1 MAKSTTYLYDIDPTV
16 LADMQYK
23 QALEYKISSAN
34 VLLATLLVP
43 HYSVRDYVRIA
54 DINRAI
60 KFNQSL
66 ILELKELS

>member
-16 LADMQYK
+16 LADMPYK
-23 QALEYKISSAN
+23 QALEYKVSSAN
-34 VLLATLLVP
+34 VLLAKLLAP
-43 HYSVRDYVRIA
+43 HYSIRNYVRIA

-66 ILELKELS
+66 LSELKEL

>member
-1 MAKSTTYLYDIDPTV
+1 MTHSTQYLYDINPTV

-34 VLLATLLVP
+34 VLLAKLLVP

-54 DINRAI
+54 DIHRAI

-66 ILELKELS
+66 LSELKEPI

>member
-1 MAKSTTYLYDIDPTV
+1 MTHSTQYLYDINPTI
-16 LADMQYK
+16 LANMQYK

-66 ILELKELS
+66 ISELKELS

>member
-1 MAKSTTYLYDIDPTV
+1 MTKSTTYLYDIDPTI
-16 LADMQYK
+16 LADMPYK
-23 QALEYKISSAN
+23 QALEYKVSSAN
-34 VLLATLLVP
+34 VLLAKLLAP

-66 ILELKELS
+66 LSELKEPS

>member
-1 MAKSTTYLYDIDPTV
+1 MTHSTQYLYDIQPTE
-16 LADMQYK
+16 LISMFYPE
-23 QALEYKISSAN
+23 ALEYKVSSAN
-34 VLLATLLVP
+34 VLLAKLLAP

-66 ILELKELS
+66 LSELKEL

>member
-1 MAKSTTYLYDIDPTV
+1 MTKSTEYLYDINPTV
-16 LADMQYK
+16 LADMPYK
-23 QALEYKISSAN
+23 QALEYKVSSAN

-43 HYSVRDYVRIA
+43 HYSIRDYVRIA

-66 ILELKELS
+66 LSELKEPS